1 MHPPSEGS
9 ALCCLL
15 CCLPD
20 DAFINPHLAKIFD
33 RVRQS
38 ADFMPLKQMMVRSGL
53 LGWGAAAL
61 WVGMGG
67 SSGCPQ
73 LCSQPLPGL
82 SLQKTLNNDLG
93 PNWRDKLEYFEER
106 PFAAASIGQ
115 VHLARLKGGR
125 EVAMKIQVGAQG
137 RAYVFGSCSGQ
148 SRGLRCGGL
157 CTHMPCVYLR
167 PGQSVCLIASVPNTR
182 SALGAEKYLRSDWEG

>member
-1 MHPPSEGS
+1 MAG
-9 ALCCLL
+9 A
-15 CCLPD
+15 
-20 DAFINPHLAKIFD
+20 
-33 RVRQS
+33 RQ
-38 ADFMPLKQMMVRSGL
+38 PCGR
-53 LGWGAAAL
+53 GWGA
-61 WVGMGG
+61 
-67 SSGCPQ
+67 SSGCPR

-137 RAYVFGSCSGQ
+137 VCSCLQELLRAEPGPVVW
-148 SRGLRCGGL
+148 RPLHPHAL
-157 CTHMPCVYLR
+157 CVPVPRVECVSPCFC
-167 PGQSVCLIASVPNTR
+167 P
-182 SALGAEKYLRSDWEG
+182 